1 MFTFTTH
8 EPTVRF
14 LAVDGTVSREAKR
27 SIRKHAATGAFCV
40 AKGDR
45 LLPIEAAEGDVV
57 FVRLAAE
64 PVARLAPTEK
74 VQAIAPVCTK
84 EQLGIAK
91 AQVAAKPVP
100 VTKPKAA
107 KAPKAQPAAAPA
119 PAAPASDRLDRI
131 EASIEAL
138 ARTTG
143 EQIAALAGAIAKLAA
158 K

>member
-14 LAVDGTVSREAKR
+14 LAADGTVSREAKR

-57 FVRLAAE
+57 FVRLAAD

-74 VQAIAPVCTK
+74 VQAVAPVCTK

-100 VTKPKAA
+100 ATKPKAA

-119 PAAPASDRLDRI
+119 PAASDRLDRI